1 MIKHVVMW
9 KVKTSEH
16 KQNELSKM
24 KMALESLKGKIPQI
38 RELEVGI
45 DYAQTEAS
53 RSDIVLNSSFASL
66 KDLEIYQ
73 NHPEHKKVVELIRT
87 LSSEKRV
94 VDYIL

>member
-24 KMALESLKGKIPQI
+24 KMALESLKSKIPQI

-45 DYAQTEAS
+45 DNAQNEDS
-53 RSDIVLNSSFASL
+53 RSDIVLNS
-66 KDLEIYQ
+66 
-73 NHPEHKKVVELIRT
+73 
-87 LSSEKRV
+87 
-94 VDYIL
+94 

>member
-9 KVKTSEH
+9 KVKNSEY

-24 KMALESLKGKIPQI
+24 KMALESLKSKIPQI

-45 DYAQTEAS
+45 DYAQTDAS
-53 RSDIVLNSSFASL
+53 RSEIVLNSAFASL